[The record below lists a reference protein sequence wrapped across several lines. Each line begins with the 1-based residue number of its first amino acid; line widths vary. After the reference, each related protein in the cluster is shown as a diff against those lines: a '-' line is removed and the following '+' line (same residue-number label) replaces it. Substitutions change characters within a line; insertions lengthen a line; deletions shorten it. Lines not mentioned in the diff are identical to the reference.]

1 MRIISVLLCCL
12 YLSACDSTSSLAS
25 ALSVY
30 TINNAKAESL
40 LKRQI
45 PNLSQELKIMGLP
58 VEFDVS
64 KLGVDIGP
72 DDRDVVQLDM
82 QANAELK
89 LLMISYP
96 ASVMLK
102 VEGAP
107 FYDSEQKAVFV
118 RNVKLLDSSIDAGGY
133 KGNLGLLNTQ
143 AMNILNAFL
152 ATTPVY
158 RLDTSDP
165 KIALLSKAPLDIKVS
180 KGKITLVPKLN

>member
-1 MRIISVLLCCL
+1 
-12 YLSACDSTSSLAS
+12 
-25 ALSVY
+25 
-30 TINNAKAESL
+30 
-40 LKRQI
+40 
-45 PNLSQELKIMGLP
+45 MGLP

-96 ASVMLK
+96 ASV
-102 VEGAP
+102 
-107 FYDSEQKAVFV
+107 
-118 RNVKLLDSSIDAGGY
+118 
-133 KGNLGLLNTQ
+133 
-143 AMNILNAFL
+143 
-152 ATTPVY
+152 Y